1 MNTTIFGTD
10 YVGLITGA
18 CPADMGHRVICVDMD
33 HTKRERER
41 DIRKD
46 EPGYR
51 FSARLSRTILFT
63 CVADLGCDG
72 ASQGQPTVSRK
83 TLDAETRMV

>member
-33 HTKRERER
+33 HTKRERH
-41 DIRKD
+41 
-46 EPGYR
+46 
-51 FSARLSRTILFT
+51 T
-63 CVADLGCDG
+63 
-72 ASQGQPTVSRK
+72 
-83 TLDAETRMV
+83 